1 MIAPFE
7 MLQVIKNIHVELS
20 GMKLPQTNSI
30 SLGGHEEQELEVFRI
45 YQDIL
50 NITR

>member
-1 MIAPFE
+1 

-20 GMKLPQTNSI
+20 GMKLPQTKSI
-30 SLGGHEEQELEVFRI
+30 SLGGHKEQELEVLRI
-45 YQDIL
+45 FQGIL